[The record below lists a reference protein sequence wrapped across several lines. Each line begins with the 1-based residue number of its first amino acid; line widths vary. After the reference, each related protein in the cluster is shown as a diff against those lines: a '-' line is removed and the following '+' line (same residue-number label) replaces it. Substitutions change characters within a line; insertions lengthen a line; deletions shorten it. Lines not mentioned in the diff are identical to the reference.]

1 MRPRSLGA
9 RIVAAFVVLAFA
21 AWLAIGAT
29 MFVILR
35 GLDANATTSALAD
48 ISQTFLVRFSN
59 TVAQR
64 DLQAIVAEI
73 RSGVADSGTTIHVL
87 RANGRLADLG
97 DGGGTGSGGG
107 GGGGPEPEE
116 AIVIPA
122 DSTRGQTVSG
132 SVPYT
137 DGKQHLYAATV
148 LRNPTAAGL
157 GPRAIIL
164 SRVDQSGAEAF
175 RDVLRSL
182 PIVILVTLLVG
193 GPLAVVLSRSVA
205 GPLRRLASAA
215 SNLPLTAGEPLP
227 LEGPSEVR
235 ELTDRF
241 NAMAAELA
249 ATRAGE
255 SELLANLRHDLR
267 TPLTVISGFAA
278 ALADGTATGEA
289 AARAATAIEEEAG
302 RLEALVEELGAIE
315 RLRMGADGIHPEPT
329 DAGAVLRA
337 AGERFESTASAR
349 GVALVVDE
357 PTEGWPTFGA
367 DKLALDRI
375 LANLIGNAM
384 AVVSSGGEIRLSAR
398 ALAGYPGLVGPAVA
412 LSVSDDGPGFPP
424 GGSDRAF
431 ERFYRGDPA
440 RTGQGSGLGLAIV
453 MELALAHGG
462 TATAENLSPRG
473 ARVSVVLP
481 VVPSRT

>member
-9 RIVAAFVVLAFA
+9 RIVAAFVVLALA

-73 RSGVADSGTTIHVL
+73 RTGVADSGITIHVL

-97 DGGGTGSGGG
+97 DGGSGG
-107 GGGGPEPEE
+107 GGGGPEPAE
-116 AIVIPA
+116 AIVIPS
-122 DSTRGQTVSG
+122 DSTRGRTISG
-132 SVPYT
+132 SVAYT
-137 DGKQHLYAATV
+137 DGNQHLYAATV
-148 LRNPTAAGL
+148 LRSPTAAGL

-182 PIVILVTLLVG
+182 PIVILVTLIVG
-193 GPLAVVLSRSVA
+193 GPLAVLVSRSVA

-215 SNLPLTAGEPLP
+215 SNLPLTAGEPVP

-249 ATRAGE
+249 ATRASE

-278 ALADGTATGEA
+278 ALSDGTATGEA
-289 AARAATAIEEEAG
+289 AARAASAIEEEAG

-329 DAGAVLRA
+329 DAGTLLQA
-337 AGERFESTASAR
+337 ARERFESSASAR
-349 GVALVVDE
+349 GVTVAVDE
-357 PTEGWPTFGA
+357 PAEGWPTFAA

-375 LANLIGNAM
+375 LANLIGNAL
-384 AVVSSGGEIRLSAR
+384 AVVASGGEIRLSAR
-398 ALAGYPGLVGPAVA
+398 ALPGYPGLVGPAVA
-412 LSVSDDGPGFPP
+412 LAVSDDGPGFPP
-424 GGSDRAF
+424 GGPGRAF

-453 MELALAHGG
+453 MELARAHGG

-481 VVPSRT
+481 VVPAVGS

>member
-1 MRPRSLGA
+1 MRPPSLGA
-9 RIVAAFVVLAFA
+9 RIVAAFVILALA

-35 GLDANATTSALAD
+35 GLDATATTSALAD

-59 TVAQR
+59 NVAQR

-73 RSGVADSGTTIHVL
+73 RSGVAGSGTTIHVL

-97 DGGGTGSGGG
+97 DN
-107 GGGGPEPEE
+107 GGGGPEPAD

-122 DSTRGQTVSG
+122 ESTRGQTISG

-137 DGKQHLYAATV
+137 DGKRHLYAATV
-148 LRNPTAAGL
+148 LRNPNAAGL

-164 SRVDQSGAEAF
+164 SRVDQSGAEALQ
-175 RDVLRSL
+175 DVLRSL
-182 PIVILVTLLVG
+182 PIVILVTLIVG

-205 GPLRRLASAA
+205 GPLRRLVSAA

-227 LEGPSEVR
+227 LEGPPEVR

-249 ATRAGE
+249 VTRASE

-278 ALADGTATGEA
+278 ALSDGTATGEA
-289 AARAATAIEEEAG
+289 AARAASAIEEEAG

-315 RLRMGADGIHPEPT
+315 RLRMGTDGIHPQPT
-329 DAGAVLRA
+329 DAGALLQA
-337 AGERFESTASAR
+337 ARDRFESTASAQ
-349 GVALVVDE
+349 GVTLVVDE
-357 PTEGWPTFGA
+357 PTDGWPTFAA

-384 AVVSSGGEIRLSAR
+384 AVVSSGGEIRLAAR
-398 ALAGYPGLVGPAVA
+398 ALSGYPGLAGPAVA
-412 LSVSDDGPGFPP
+412 LTVSDDGPGFPP
-424 GGSDRAF
+424 GGSGRAF
-431 ERFYRGDPA
+431 ERFYRGDSA

-453 MELALAHGG
+453 MELARAHGG

-481 VVPSRT
+481 LVPGAGS

>member
-9 RIVAAFVVLAFA
+9 RIVAAFVVLALA

-35 GLDANATTSALAD
+35 GLDATATTSALAD

-59 TVAQR
+59 TAGQR

-97 DGGGTGSGGG
+97 DS
-107 GGGGPEPEE
+107 GGGPEPAD
-116 AIVIPA
+116 AITIPA
-122 DSTRGQTVSG
+122 DSTRGRTISG
-132 SVPYT
+132 SVTYT
-137 DGKQHLYAATV
+137 DGQQHLYAATV
-148 LRNPTAAGL
+148 LRSPSAAGT

-164 SRVDQSGAEAF
+164 SRVDQSGAEAL

-182 PIVILVTLLVG
+182 PIVILVTLIVG
-193 GPLAVVLSRSVA
+193 GPLAVVLSRSVS

-215 SNLPLTAGEPLP
+215 SNVAVGADEPVP

-235 ELTDRF
+235 DLTDRF

-249 ATRAGE
+249 ATRASE

-278 ALADGTATGEA
+278 ALSDGTATGEA
-289 AARAATAIEEEAG
+289 AARAASAIEEEAG

-329 DAGAVLRA
+329 DAGALLHA
-337 AGERFESTASAR
+337 ARERFESSASAR
-349 GVALVVDE
+349 GVTVAVDE
-357 PTEGWPTFGA
+357 PAEGWPTFAA

-375 LANLIGNAM
+375 LANLIGNAL
-384 AVVSSGGEIRLSAR
+384 AVVASGGEIRLSAR
-398 ALAGYPGLVGPAVA
+398 DLPGYPGLVGSAVA
-412 LSVSDDGPGFPP
+412 LTVNDDGPGFPP
-424 GGSDRAF
+424 GGPGRAF

-453 MELALAHGG
+453 MELARAHGG
-462 TATAENLSPRG
+462 TATAENLSPHG

-481 VVPSRT
+481 VVPGAGS